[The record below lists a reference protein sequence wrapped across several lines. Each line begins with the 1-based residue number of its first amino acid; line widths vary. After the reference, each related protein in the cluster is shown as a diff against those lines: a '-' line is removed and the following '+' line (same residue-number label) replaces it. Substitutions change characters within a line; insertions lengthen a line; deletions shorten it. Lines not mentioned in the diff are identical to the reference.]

1 MDVFILIIG
10 LLFCLIGLI
19 GSFIPIIPSPITSWL
34 GLFIINFSSNV
45 ELSYSFLFITF
56 IIAVIIF
63 SFDLIIPM
71 IGLKKFGGT
80 NKGMI
85 GATIGLLLGAIIGGP
100 IGIIIGPFIG
110 AISGELMNN
119 LKLKKAIKASIGTL
133 IGLLAGI
140 AMKFIISIVYLIFYI
155 IEVKDIFLGNILES
169 F

>member
-45 ELSYSFLFITF
+45 ELSYFFLFITF

-80 NKGMI
+80 NK
-85 GATIGLLLGAIIGGP
+85 AIIGGP

-140 AMKFIISIVYLIFYI
+140 AMKFIISLVYLIFYI